1 MHPGR
6 GREAAPLPSWV
17 CARPR
22 TGPGCGETL
31 RVVRGGGEQCLFPLA
46 HARAQGVAEGPRLPP
61 LWVCTTH
68 TWRPWVLGASPG
80 PCVCSVIPCYSSVR
94 NFQQGDSTEE
104 TPTGICATSVLATC
118 GRPRPPSRVPPRGR
132 FSLCSQLPPQAARA
146 RASWLRSSCLAN
158 SPAHSIFSSCVPS
171 RRTCVCVMRWHS
183 LAHRNVPGTQRPLF
197 PPHCRARAGGGAGGG
212 ARGPHPGPP
221 RSSISALPAPALAG
235 RPPLLPQAPASQDGL
250 PVSGGWTDPAGFGSG
265 SSLRPRHTRPRHTR
279 PLERW
284 RWVVMEP
291 AVGSCDLPRDAR
303 LACVSAAAAESEGHG
318 RPPVWTLRTQSLPKP
333 GARSPTSARARR
345 AAQGGCPSLCKSR

>member
-197 PPHCRARAGGGAGGG
+197 PPHCRARAGGGAGGRSQG
-212 ARGPHPGPP
+212 PPPRASAVVNLSTARPRAGWPTPAAPPGP
-221 RSSISALPAPALAG
+221 RLAG
-235 RPPLLPQAPASQDGL
+235 RAPCERGMD
-250 PVSGGWTDPAGFGSG
+250 
-265 SSLRPRHTRPRHTR
+265 RPRG
-279 PLERW
+279 L
-284 RWVVMEP
+284 
-291 AVGSCDLPRDAR
+291 R
-303 LACVSAAAAESEGHG
+303 LWLVFAAAAHAAPAHSPSGTLALG
-318 RPPVWTLRTQSLPKP
+318 RD
-333 GARSPTSARARR
+333 GA
-345 AAQGGCPSLCKSR
+345 GGRIV